1 MKNILY
7 TLLLAL
13 VVVGCDDRLDD
24 LNTDKKNPAS
34 VDPQSL
40 FANAT
45 REIVDNMVSMSV
57 NDNPFRLYSQ
67 QWAQTTY
74 PDESQYNMTTREIPY
89 NFFVNQYRDVL
100 VNLNESKMLIQ
111 TQLDEGTSSASD
123 ATLANRMAIID
134 VLMGYTYITLV
145 DAFGNVPY
153 SQALNPDEY
162 SFPAYDDARTIYD
175 GVDATLATASATLA
189 NGEGDGFDAD
199 LVYGGDAEAWGVFA
213 NSLRLRMAMRLADV
227 DAATSVSR
235 ANAAMAAGVISS
247 NADNFSMAYQSTSPN
262 SSPLHED
269 LVLSGRADFV
279 AANTLVDY
287 MNSLDDPRRAVYFR
301 QNLGDGVYSGGIYG
315 TANSY
320 SGSTQV
326 GDILHQPETP
336 GVLMNYA
343 EMHFLMAEMA
353 ERGGYNVTGSA
364 ADHFNAGV
372 EASFDQWEVDGG
384 AAFAASLGYA
394 GGSTWKQEIGT
405 QMWVALY
412 NQGFEAWNSWKRL
425 DFTGFNAPPG
435 MTLSDIPVRLLYPDR
450 EATLNGDALA
460 AAQSA
465 IGGDEMTTRVFW
477 DAN

>member
-45 REIVDNMVSMSV
+45 REVVDNMVSMAV
-57 NDNPFRLYSQ
+57 NDNPFRMYSQ

-100 VNLNESKMLIQ
+100 VNLQESKMLIQ

-162 SFPAYDDARTIYD
+162 SFPVYDDARAIYD
-175 GVDATLATASATLA
+175 GVDATLATASATL
-189 NGEGDGFDAD
+189 GDGNGTGFDSD

-235 ANAAMAAGVISS
+235 ATAAMSAGVMSS
-247 NADNFSMAYQSTSPN
+247 NADNFSMAYQSSSPN

-279 AANTLVDY
+279 AANTLTDY
-287 MNSLDDPRRAVYFR
+287 MNSLNDPRRSVYFR
-301 QNLGDGVYSGGIYG
+301 ENLGAGVYQGGVYG

-320 SGSTQV
+320 SGSTQI
-326 GDILHQPETP
+326 GDLFHQPETP
-336 GVLMNYA
+336 GILMNYA
-343 EMHFLMAEMA
+343 EIEFLMAEMA
-353 ERGGYNVTGSA
+353 ERGGYGVSGA
-364 ADHFNAGV
+364 AGHFTAGIV
-372 EASFDQWEVDGG
+372 ASFDQWGVDGG
-384 AAFAASLGYA
+384 AAYAASVGYS

-405 QMWVALY
+405 QMWLALY
-412 NQGFEAWNSWKRL
+412 NQGFEAWSTWRRL

-435 MTLSDIPVRLLYPDR
+435 MALTDIPVRFIYPER

-460 AAQSA
+460 AAASA
-465 IGGDEMTTRVFW
+465 IGGDEPSTKIFW
-477 DAN
+477 DVN